1 MDMDKSAVFLAGSI
15 LIMLGFIVIV
25 AGVVAINNL
34 LHKYWKPVTIFT
46 PDSWQPFGGKTLPRY
61 ATEDELAKITAA
73 EHELAKIIATEHE
86 PAKIIPKLN
95 ETEGKK

>member
-1 MDMDKSAVFLAGSI
+1 MDKSAVFLSGSI

-46 PDSWQPFGGKTLPRY
+46 PDSWQPFGGTSLPRY
-61 ATEDELAKITAA
+61 ATPEELAKID
-73 EHELAKIIATEHE
+73 
-86 PAKIIPKLN
+86 PKLN
-95 ETEGKK
+95 ESRK

>member
-46 PDSWQPFGGKTLPRY
+46 PDSWQPFVGKTLPRY
-61 ATEDELAKITAA
+61 ATEDELAN
-73 EHELAKIIATEHE
+73 ELAKITATEHQL
-86 PAKIIPKLN
+86 AKFTSKLN